1 MYLDDDESFLGG
13 LNTNDLLFNWH
24 PVLMVTGLIFCS
36 ITALVSF
43 KVIPM
48 DHDTKKYV
56 HASLLHT
63 VAVICMVLGITAV
76 FQVLPFPRK
85 LYDAEDIESTRYLE
99 HTHGSNV
106 IKTESGWTPGGL
118 RKDNRKDIEVV
129 VYRRLFV
136 LP

>member
-1 MYLDDDESFLGG
+1 MQEE
-13 LNTNDLLFNWH
+13 
-24 PVLMVTGLIFCS
+24 
-36 ITALVSF
+36 
-43 KVIPM
+43 
-48 DHDTKKYV
+48 
-56 HASLLHT
+56 
-63 VAVICMVLGITAV
+63 VAVKIVIFKLSI
-76 FQVLPFPRK
+76 VLPFPRK

-99 HTHGSNV
+99 HTHWSNV